1 MANAGALDSL
11 LVVACLVPMPC
22 GAGEHT
28 NRAGSVCAIELRS
41 SSGLTAALP
50 AVASCRPHETAL
62 QSSTWQRCSAL
73 WRLDEEVLT
82 SIGWRCGISCIDHHR
97 RVGLSLEI
105 AVDTL
110 AITSILANGDRHLEE
125 CVAFACAGGFVAPPC
140 GLYLASAGI
149 AAHQSLCWRLSV
161 SPPLAVWVEGGLPAS
176 LRVLDAAWPLRRDR
190 TMDDRLPGAHVAGT
204 DGRVDEGSFDWPRAR
219 SRLSGVLV
227 WAGAGFAGISALS
240 FVLFELLEVALHGTG
255 IGGLGGASACVA
267 IGFAGCL
274 GVRAV
279 AFSLGENQ
287 RGAAKA
293 LLCFTTLGYAVLVN
307 VFAAT
312 YNVTD
317 DAQEGFDWVLL
328 VAGSVAAAGAGVLGA
343 LAIGILVGLGSPAR
357 TFLRSPPVLSRPSPQ
372 S

>member
-1 MANAGALDSL
+1 
-11 LVVACLVPMPC
+11 
-22 GAGEHT
+22 
-28 NRAGSVCAIELRS
+28 
-41 SSGLTAALP
+41 
-50 AVASCRPHETAL
+50 
-62 QSSTWQRCSAL
+62 
-73 WRLDEEVLT
+73 
-82 SIGWRCGISCIDHHR
+82 
-97 RVGLSLEI
+97 
-105 AVDTL
+105 
-110 AITSILANGDRHLEE
+110 
-125 CVAFACAGGFVAPPC
+125 
-140 GLYLASAGI
+140 
-149 AAHQSLCWRLSV
+149 
-161 SPPLAVWVEGGLPAS
+161 
-176 LRVLDAAWPLRRDR
+176 
-190 TMDDRLPGAHVAGT
+190 MDDRLPGAHVAGT

-227 WAGAGFAGISALS
+227 WAGAGFVGISALS

-328 VAGSVAAAGAGVLGA
+328 VAGSVAGAGAGVLGA

-357 TFLRSPPVLSRPSPQ
+357 TFLRWLAIVGLVTGGFVVNDPSGILAGVLAGLLLAGLVHLTFVVVLERPHVPEPALAACLVSAVTAIVIWAIYLAVRFGMRITGGVIWRAIR